1 MEVKDMT
8 MQDIES
14 RSAELAEMV
23 NGENADLE
31 AIEKETNELEERK
44 SQILREA
51 EERSKQ
57 VAEVIATEKNTIETF
72 ATEEVRN
79 KMDIKELRNTTE
91 YVNAYAEY
99 VKGNDKQVR
108 ALLSENATDGTV
120 AVPELVYD
128 IVKNAWEREGIMSR
142 VRKAY
147 LKGNIKV
154 QFEISADPATVHAES
169 ANTPV
174 TEENLVLG
182 IVTLVPT
189 SIKKW
194 ISISDEVY
202 DLRGEDFLNY
212 IYDELTYQ
220 IAKKSADQLV
230 ANIVAS
236 PATSS
241 ATAPAVPV
249 LTEDPALDTIA
260 QAMALLSDQAQNP
273 VVIMNRATWGA
284 FKSVQYAGNF
294 AIDPFEGL
302 EVIFNNTLPA
312 VGTASSGDVYAI
324 VGDLAEGA
332 LANFPNGEDITLKFD
347 DLSKAEYDLI
357 RIIGREFV
365 GLGVIAPNHFVNIK
379 KA

>member
-1 MEVKDMT
+1 MDIKDMT
-8 MQDIES
+8 MQDIET

-44 SQILREA
+44 AQILREA

-57 VAEVIATEKNTIETF
+57 VAEVIATDKNTIETF
-72 ATEEVRN
+72 EKEEVRHS
-79 KMDIKELRNTTE
+79 MDIKELRNSTE

-99 VKGNDKQVR
+99 IKGDDKELR
-108 ALLSENATDGTV
+108 ALLSENATNGTV

-147 LKGNIKV
+147 LKGNVKI
-154 QFEISADPATVHAES
+154 QFEISSTGATVHTES
-169 ANTPV
+169 ANSPV
-174 TEENLVLG
+174 TEEDLVLG
-182 IVTLVPT
+182 IVNLVPV

-220 IAKKSADQLV
+220 IAKKTADQLV

-236 PATSS
+236 PATST
-241 ATAPAVPV
+241 ATAPAVPQ
-249 LTEDPALDTIA
+249 LADDPALDTIA

-284 FKSVQYAGNF
+284 FKAVQYAGSF

-302 EVIFNNTLPA
+302 DVIFNNTLPA
-312 VGTASSGDVYAI
+312 VGTATSGDVYAI

-332 LANFPNGEDITLKFD
+332 LANFPNGDDINIKFD

-357 RIIGREFV
+357 RIIGREYV
-365 GLGVIAPNHFVNIK
+365 GIGVIAPNHFVNIK

>member
-1 MEVKDMT
+1 
-8 MQDIES
+8 
-14 RSAELAEMV
+14 
-23 NGENADLE
+23 
-31 AIEKETNELEERK
+31 
-44 SQILREA
+44 
-51 EERSKQ
+51 
-57 VAEVIATEKNTIETF
+57 
-72 ATEEVRN
+72 
-79 KMDIKELRNTTE
+79 MDIKELRNTPE
-91 YVNAYAEY
+91 YINAYAEY
-99 VKGNDKQVR
+99 IKGDDKELR
-108 ALLSENATDGTV
+108 ALLSENATGGTV
-120 AVPELVYD
+120 TAPELVYD

-147 LKGNIKV
+147 LKGNVKI
-154 QFEISADPATVHAES
+154 QFEISSTGATVHTES
-169 ANTPV
+169 ANSPV
-174 TEENLVLG
+174 TEEDLVLG
-182 IVTLVPT
+182 IVNLVPV

-212 IYDELTYQ
+212 IYDELSYQ
-220 IAKKSADQLV
+220 IAKKTADQLV

-241 ATAPAVPV
+241 ATAPAVPQ
-249 LTEDPALDTIA
+249 LTDDPALDTIA

-284 FKSVQYAGNF
+284 FKAVQYAGSF

-302 EVIFNNTLPA
+302 DVIFNNTLPA
-312 VGTASSGDVYAI
+312 VGTATSGDVYAI

-332 LANFPNGEDITLKFD
+332 LANFPNGDDINIKFD

-357 RIIGREFV
+357 RIIGREYV
-365 GLGVIAPNHFVNIK
+365 GIGVIAPNHFVNIK

>member
-249 LTEDPALDTIA
+249 LTDDPALDTIA

>member
-1 MEVKDMT
+1 MNIKDMT
-8 MQDIES
+8 MQEVET

-44 SQILREA
+44 AQILREA

-57 VAEVIATEKNTIETF
+57 VAEVIATDKNTIETF
-72 ATEEVRN
+72 EKEEVRHS
-79 KMDIKELRNTTE
+79 MDTKELRNSTE
-91 YVNAYAEY
+91 YINAYAEY
-99 VKGNDKQVR
+99 IKGDEKELR
-108 ALLSENATDGTV
+108 ALLSENTTGGTV
-120 AVPELVYD
+120 AVPEIVYD

-147 LKGNIKV
+147 LKGNVKI
-154 QFEISADPATVHAES
+154 QFERSSDGATVHTES

-174 TEENLVLG
+174 AEENLVLG
-182 IVTLVPT
+182 IVELKAE

-220 IAKKSADQLV
+220 IAKKAADQLV
-230 ANIVAS
+230 NIIVNS
-236 PATSS
+236 PAVSS
-241 ATAPAVPV
+241 ANAPAVPQ
-249 LTEDPALDTIA
+249 LTDDPALDTIA

-273 VVIMNRATWGA
+273 VIIMNRATWGA
-284 FKSVQYAGNF
+284 FKAVQYAGTY

-332 LANFPNGEDITLKFD
+332 LANFPNGEEINLKFD

-357 RIIGREFV
+357 RIIGRQFV
-365 GLGVIAPNHFVNIK
+365 GLGVIAPEHFVNIK

>member
-1 MEVKDMT
+1 MEIKDMT
-8 MQDIES
+8 MQDIET

-44 SQILREA
+44 AQIVREA

-57 VAEVIATEKNTIETF
+57 VADVISDKTNTIETF
-72 ATEEVRN
+72 KTEEVRN
-79 KMDIKELRNTTE
+79 KMDIKELRNTNE
-91 YVNAYAEY
+91 YINAYAEY
-99 VKGNDKQVR
+99 IKGDDKELR
-108 ALLSENATDGTV
+108 ALLSENATNGTV

-147 LKGNIKV
+147 LKGNVKI
-154 QFEISADPATVHAES
+154 QFEISSTGATVHTES
-169 ANTPV
+169 ANSPV
-174 TEENLVLG
+174 TEEDLVLG
-182 IVTLVPT
+182 IVNLVPV

-220 IAKKSADQLV
+220 IAKKTADQLV

-236 PATSS
+236 PATST
-241 ATAPAVPV
+241 ATAPAVPQ
-249 LTEDPALDTIA
+249 LTDDPALDTIA

-284 FKSVQYAGNF
+284 FKAVQYAGNF

-302 EVIFNNTLPA
+302 DVIFNNTLPA
-312 VGTASSGDVYAI
+312 VGTATSGDVYAI

-332 LANFPNGEDITLKFD
+332 LANFPNGDDINIKFD

-357 RIIGREFV
+357 RIIGREYV
-365 GLGVIAPNHFVNIK
+365 GIGVIAPNHFVNIK